1 MVRTAAPAASGRGRP
16 SPLVEAAPTAP
27 FVVACALRPD
37 RLEVTTCAIGEPVAP
52 PHPHPLG
59 ERDFAPERLAAVL
72 AEQVEL
78 AVRQQTGSGRAC
90 AGVGVAMPAAMRES
104 DGFVHSSLC
113 YGWADVPFGR
123 LVTALLPDLPLHFS
137 RDSNLAGMAEYRR
150 GAAAGAANALV
161 LTCDGKG
168 IGGALVNAGTLFT
181 GGGHAVEAGHLMVDS
196 EGEPCPCG
204 SRGCLERYADGAALA
219 RAAGATSAEEA
230 LRATTARAGSARRR
244 TAGTLGAG
252 LAGLATVLDP
262 DRIVLTGLLA
272 GLLAAEPGVLTE
284 ELHRF
289 SLVARTR
296 RLRPVPGALA
306 EPALTGAADRAFA
319 PLLRAP
325 QRIGG

>member
-1 MVRTAAPAASGRGRP
+1 MARTSTPATSGRGRP

-37 RLEVTTCAIGEPVAP
+37 RLEVTTGTIGEPVAP
-52 PHPHPLG
+52 SHPHPLG
-59 ERDFAPERLAAVL
+59 ERDFAPERLATVL
-72 AEQVEL
+72 AEQVEQ
-78 AVRQQTGSGRAC
+78 AVRRQAGGRAC

-123 LVTALLPDLPLHFS
+123 LVKALLPDLPVHFG

-219 RAAGATSAEEA
+219 RAAAATTAEEA
-230 LRATTARAGSARRR
+230 LRATTARAESARRR

-262 DRIVLTGLLA
+262 DRIVLTGFLA
-272 GLLAAEPGVLTE
+272 ELLAAEPGVLTE